1 MKFSD
6 KINCPP
12 FLKQGDLVAITSPA
26 KYIDPELIDNAAN
39 LLRKRGYKV
48 WLGENVTGSYGRF
61 SGSDQERSCD
71 FQKALDNEDVKA
83 IICSRGGYGS
93 VRLLDRLDW
102 SGFRSE
108 PKWICGFSDITVFHN
123 LAHLKGSAS
132 VHSTVPLDFP
142 KNDFNT
148 PLESLFDVLE
158 GTPLHYKLNPEPENI
173 KGGAKA
179 CVTGGNLSV
188 FTSLIGTK
196 GDIDTRGKILFLEE
210 VSEYDY
216 KVDRML
222 NTLKYAGKLDDLA
235 GLIIG
240 GFSNIKTSDRG
251 LRLKTR
257 ELITEKIPKNK
268 YPVCFNFPAG
278 HIEENMAFPFGEP
291 AEMNVEENNTYISF
305 THGRS

>member
-1 MKFSD
+1 MKFSG

-12 FLKQGDLVAITSPA
+12 FLKQGDVVAITSPA
-26 KYIDPELIDNAAN
+26 KYINPGLIDNATN

-48 WLGENVTGSYGRF
+48 LPGENVTGSYGRF
-61 SGSDQERSCD
+61 SGSDQERSGD

-102 SGFRSE
+102 SGFQSE

-123 LAHLKGSAS
+123 LAHLQGSAS

-142 KNDFNT
+142 RDGFNS
-148 PLESLFDVLE
+148 PLASLFDVLE
-158 GTPLHYKLNPEPENI
+158 GTPLHYKLKPEPENI
-173 KGGAKA
+173 KGDAKA
-179 CVTGGNLSV
+179 CVIGGNLSV

-210 VSEYDY
+210 ISEYDY

-235 GLIIG
+235 GLILG
-240 GFSNIKTSDRG
+240 GFSDIKTSDMG
-251 LRLKTR
+251 LMLETR

-278 HIEENMAFPFGEP
+278 HIEENMAIPFGEP
-291 AEMNVEENNTYISF
+291 AEMNVKENNVYISF